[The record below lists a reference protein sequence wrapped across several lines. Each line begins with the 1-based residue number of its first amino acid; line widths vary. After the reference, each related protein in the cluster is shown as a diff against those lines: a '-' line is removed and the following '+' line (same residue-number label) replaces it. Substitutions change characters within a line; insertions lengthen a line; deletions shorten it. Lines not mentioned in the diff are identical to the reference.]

1 MRTGPMSQSGQK
13 WFPDPPDVNVRAAR
27 IFFWTIY
34 LCGFQ
39 MILMFSFTF
48 FFLSSENVTAE
59 LYRQL
64 DWLGEYSPLLLK
76 YRNATAGTKAPFDL
90 AVVFSIYFSYLAVQ
104 AVVVPGIL
112 LLFFKSLPSRPRFD
126 FSKENVA
133 LLTVA
138 LLVLVIP
145 LWEVLVGPSDIR
157 NADVYSNR
165 IYYGGV
171 GSAFVEYCI
180 VMPSAN
186 FTFFLLMF
194 TVSRNRR

>member
-1 MRTGPMSQSGQK
+1 MRTGPMSQSTQK

-27 IFFWTIY
+27 IFFGTMY

-39 MILMFSFTF
+39 MILMLSVTF
-48 FFLSSENVTAE
+48 FFLSSENVAAE

-64 DWLGEYSPLLLK
+64 NWLGEYSPLLLK

-104 AVVVPGIL
+104 AVVVPVIL

-133 LLTVA
+133 FLTFA

-157 NADVYSNR
+157 NADMYSNR

-180 VMPSAN
+180 IMPLAN
-186 FTFFLLMF
+186 FSFFFLMF
-194 TVSRNRR
+194 FVWRNRR